1 MDVRLPEERVL
12 VLPDNFDIEA
22 AEMRA
27 AAKKIDAF
35 GTLAKM
41 AGLLSRPKD
50 DEFEL
55 VYRERRLQPFWS
67 LSCTAVC
74 AYERT
79 REHSVR
85 VGAEVREIALAG
97 EVYPAVAQQV
107 TLSVLESCREET
119 RKEALFDALT
129 GHPAPELASRM
140 KTPGTLADEATLA
153 ALVHAGTVVAPPQ
166 AKASVV
172 VREVLAGM
180 IGKIEA
186 DKVLE
191 ETVVFD
197 AVDLCYRPV
206 YAFRYRRQGKE
217 AVVEVDGITGE
228 ARAGGATFEAYLGK
242 VLEPRFLLEV
252 GAEAANLF
260 IPGATLVKV
269 LVAKGIDMRQGR

>member
-12 VLPDNFDIEA
+12 VLPDNFDIEE
-22 AEMRA
+22 AEIRA

-35 GTLAKM
+35 GTLARM

-50 DEFEL
+50 EEFEL

-79 REHSVR
+79 REHGFR
-85 VGAEVREIALAG
+85 VGAEVREITLAG
-97 EVYPAVAQQV
+97 AVYPAAAQQI

-129 GHPAPELASRM
+129 GHPAPELATRM
-140 KTPGTLADEATLA
+140 KAPGTLADAEALA

-186 DKVLE
+186 DKMLE

-197 AVDLCYRPV
+197 AIDLFYRPV

-228 ARAGGATFEAYLGK
+228 ARVGGATFEAYLGK

>member
-1 MDVRLPEERVL
+1 MDVRLPDERVL

-22 AEMRA
+22 AETRA
-27 AAKKIDAF
+27 GAKKADAF
-35 GTLAKM
+35 GTLARM

-50 DEFEL
+50 EEFEL

-74 AYERT
+74 VYERT
-79 REHSVR
+79 REHGFQV
-85 VGAEVREIALAG
+85 APEVRQVTLAG
-97 EVYPAVAQQV
+97 EVHGVAAQQV

-129 GHPAPELASRM
+129 GQAAPDLASRM
-140 KTPGTLADEATLA
+140 KAPGSLANEEALA
-153 ALVHAGTVVAPPQ
+153 ALVRAGTVVAPPQ
-166 AKASVV
+166 TKASVV
-172 VREVLAGM
+172 VREMLSGLV
-180 IGKIEA
+180 GKIEA
-186 DKVLE
+186 DRVLE
-191 ETVVFD
+191 ETVTFD

-217 AVVEVDGITGE
+217 AVVEVDGVTGE

-252 GAEAANLF
+252 GAEAANIFL
-260 IPGATLVKV
+260 PGASLVKV
-269 LVAKGIDMRQGR
+269 LVAKGMDMRQGR

>member
-50 DEFEL
+50 EEFEL

-119 RKEALFDALT
+119 RKEALFDAFT

-140 KTPGTLADEATLA
+140 KTPGILADEATLA

-228 ARAGGATFEAYLGK
+228 AKAGGATFEAYLGK

>member
-50 DEFEL
+50 EEFEL

-129 GHPAPELASRM
+129 GHPAPELAGRM

>member
-50 DEFEL
+50 EEFEL